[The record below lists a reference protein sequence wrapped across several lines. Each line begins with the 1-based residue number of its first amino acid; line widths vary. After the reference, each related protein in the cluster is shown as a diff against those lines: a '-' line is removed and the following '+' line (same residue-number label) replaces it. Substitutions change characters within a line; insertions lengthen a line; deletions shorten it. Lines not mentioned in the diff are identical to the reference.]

1 MQLLELVADRR
12 GPARGAPEPAG
23 AGELPA
29 RRRWARRLDQQR
41 EQLTE
46 VLRELADVNKANALL
61 VRAHLDYVQHL
72 ASVLSQAGDGTT
84 SLLVDRWT

>member
-1 MQLLELVADRR
+1 MQLLELVADRVGR
-12 GPARGAPEPAG
+12 PVDRLSLR
-23 AGELPA
+23 ELVSSCPPDV
-29 RRRWARRLDQQR
+29 ARRLDQQR

-84 SLLVDRWT
+84 SLVVDRWT